1 MLQGEQRL
9 SRQLG
14 LILRALLR
22 RVERQDASQ
31 LLEPQHHGGQKS
43 SPWIPGWPQEVENIR
58 MPDSQLEKRGL
69 QWKWPVQAV
78 QWVSVEWNQDHTLN
92 PSPVT
97 KGFEI

>member
-43 SPWIPGWPQEVENIR
+43 SP
-58 MPDSQLEKRGL
+58 
-69 QWKWPVQAV
+69 
-78 QWVSVEWNQDHTLN
+78 
-92 PSPVT
+92 
-97 KGFEI
+97 

>member
-58 MPDSQLEKRGL
+58 MPDSQLEKARL
-69 QWKWPVQAV
+69 TVEMTCASCPV
-78 QWVSVEWNQDHTLN
+78 SKCGME
-92 PSPVT
+92 PGPYS
-97 KGFEI
+97 